1 MMTFPERLRELRRR
15 RCLTQRE
22 LAEQAGIEST
32 YLSKIESGKVQ
43 TSEATIRALAEC
55 LGTDPDQ
62 LVLSAGKIPQR
73 LQADIA
79 AKMLAEGIGPPTT

>member
-1 MMTFPERLRELRRR
+1 MTQ
-15 RCLTQRE
+15 TE
-22 LAEQAGIEST
+22 LAEQAGIHAT
-32 YLSKIESGKVQ
+32 YLSKAESGKA
-43 TSEATIRALAEC
+43 TLSEATIRVLAEC

-62 LVLSAGKIPQR
+62 LVLSAGKIPER